1 MTDVD
6 ERAAVA
12 ERAARAGGRVAHD
25 RFRSGIAV
33 ETKGEIDVVTEAD
46 RAAQRTVIESIRERF
61 PDDVIVGEEED
72 ERKTVPE
79 DGAAW
84 VIDPIDGT
92 HNYVRDIRVWG
103 TAVAAVV
110 DGEPVAA
117 ATVCPALG
125 DAYTA
130 DADGAYRN
138 GDRIAVNDVAD
149 PHRAAVDPTLWWDL
163 DARDEY
169 AAACEAIVRRFAD
182 MRRFGAAQ
190 VTLPTVAAGGLEG
203 TISNLRANP
212 WDSVGGVFMI
222 RQAGGRVTD
231 LEGNRWRHDST
242 GLVASNGALH
252 DEVLAAA
259 REIEE
264 LD

>member
-1 MTDVD
+1 MADAD

-12 ERAARAGGRVAHD
+12 ERAARAGARVANE
-25 RFRSGIAV
+25 RFRSDIDV
-33 ETKGEIDVVTEAD
+33 ETKGEDDVVTEAD
-46 RAAQRTVIESIRERF
+46 RAAQRTVIEAIRETF
-61 PDDVIVGEEED
+61 PDDAIVGEEED

-79 DGAAW
+79 EGAAW

-117 ATVCPALG
+117 ATVAPALG
-125 DAYTA
+125 DVYTA

-138 GDRIAVNDVAD
+138 GERLSVSDVSD
-149 PHRAAVDPTLWWDL
+149 PRRATVDPTLWWDH
-163 DARDEY
+163 DSRDEY
-169 AAACEAIVRRFAD
+169 AAACEAIVRRFSD
-182 MRRFGAAQ
+182 LRRLGAAQ
-190 VTLPTVAAGGLEG
+190 IVLPTVAAGGLEG
-203 TISNLRANP
+203 TLSNLRANP
-212 WDSVGGVFMI
+212 WDSVAGVFMV
-222 RQAGGRVTD
+222 RQAGGTATD

-242 GLVASNGALH
+242 GLVVSNGRLH
-252 DEVLAAA
+252 DEVLDAA
-259 REIEE
+259 RAIDG